1 MLDDQ
6 RGADGEGGHLQGLA
20 DGFGDGR
27 DEAAAFRRPFLKP
40 ERLVVLL
47 LPGHRQVLVQA
58 HGVDHLGIAH
68 QRFGRP
74 GRRHRGLAGGADLA
88 LRQRFVEAGQGEQQ
102 QGAGDRGMTEQRVDQ
117 VDRRNID
124 GHPGGIE
131 QRQHPRPGQP
141 RADQAEIAQRL
152 GPVGQVGQG
161 GLETAGEGLRCQM
174 RLEPGAEAAEHAG
187 ADGIE
192 RRHHA
197 ERSQGDHAQQ
207 DQGLCAAT
215 GQDAVVDL
223 HHVERR
229 GEHQDIDAQAEQS
242 DGEELPPAA
251 QKGVP
256 DHGGPV

>member
-1 MLDDQ
+1 M
-6 RGADGEGGHLQGLA
+6 AS
-20 DGFGDGR
+20 
-27 DEAAAFRRPFLKP
+27 
-40 ERLVVLL
+40 
-47 LPGHRQVLVQA
+47 
-58 HGVDHLGIAH
+58 ITS
-68 QRFGRP
+68 
-74 GRRHRGLAGGADLA
+74 A
-88 LRQRFVEAGQGEQQ
+88 LRISEQQ
-102 QGAGDRGMTEQRVDQ
+102 QGAGDRGMAEQRVDQ

-131 QRQHPRPGQP
+131 QRQHPRASQP
-141 RADQAEIAQRL
+141 RADHAEITQRL

-161 GLETAGEGLRCQM
+161 GLQAAGEGLRCQM
-174 RLEPGAEAAEHAG
+174 GLEPGAEAAQHAG

-197 ERSQGDHAQQ
+197 ECSQSDHAQQ
-207 DQGLCAAT
+207 DQGWCAAT

-242 DGEELPPAA
+242 DGEELPPTA

-256 DHGGPV
+256 DHGGLM